1 MKIQAEKNS
10 PSGILGTSFYSGTN
24 NMNIKNFTGNKP
36 VIINHSIRLEIQR
49 FRIGNNNYN
58 GKPPNT
64 PNNYGGNLNTALV
77 VIF

>member
-36 VIINHSIRLEIQR
+36 VIINDSIQLEIQR
-49 FRIGNNNYN
+49 FRIGKNNNYN
-58 GKPPNT
+58 GNP

>member
-1 MKIQAEKNS
+1 LKIQAEKNS
-10 PSGILGTSFYSGTN
+10 PGGILGTSFYSGTY

-49 FRIGNNNYN
+49 FRNGKNNNYN
-58 GKPPNT
+58 GKP